1 MVMAGNG
8 FHRPLKGVPI
18 GLLVFLLIGIESPL
32 PLGQGAPARPAKEQ
46 EKAGARP
53 ERAEQEEEREAVE
66 REMQQVVQLLRQAY
80 DLAQDIPDPVVRVRS
95 YAAIAE
101 ALWEQDQ
108 ALARQ
113 LFRAAFEETKRVP
126 IPERP
131 KGVRA
136 WIGSMRD
143 PDGLRRELLAK
154 VSKLDPPLAMELA
167 KSLEIKKSEAE
178 EPKHEERQ
186 EAHRM
191 PRPAG
196 SERTRALMHLAH
208 LLLEKDPKSAAE
220 AVTAALSEGVADP
233 FVLVRF
239 LMDLR
244 SKDSALAD
252 QLFTHAL
259 GVTARNTP
267 PSLYELIPLGSYVA
281 QDWQLP
287 MRFIA
292 KSEPPPV
299 NPTIAAQYLHVLLEA
314 LAQYVEI
321 ALNPML
327 APGFP
332 QTDITN
338 PRALY
343 QILTVIRPRVQQ
355 YLPDRAA
362 LVDGLLNQLA
372 IKLPARA
379 QAEVEAA
386 EAKRAFGPEERIADF
401 LRQAERTKDAE
412 ERDAY
417 LFQAISEA
425 VFANKFET
433 AADLVPRLSDLKQRA
448 EASDFVHYRWAE
460 HALEKGDLE
469 TARRSAGELNNPER
483 LAHVFNRLARKLE
496 EREEEDAALALLQEA
511 EARIRRLPV
520 SIEKARALILIA
532 EALLPLDADRAFE
545 LFAQAIGPL
554 NQPEAVAERPGAN
567 FQFNFKDVGLVI
579 GVAEQDIMLMLE
591 RVVIAFTS
599 ADPARTF
606 TLLPSLENPPLR
618 LIAQIAY
625 ARRHLELLKEK
636 KAKLAERRSG

>member
-1 MVMAGNG
+1 MAES
-8 FHRPLKGVPI
+8 RLRQLLKGASM
-18 GLLVFLLIGIESPL
+18 GLLAFLLIGVEGSL
-32 PLGQGAPARPAKEQ
+32 LLGQDASPRPAKEQ

-53 ERAEQEEEREAVE
+53 KRSEQEEEREALE
-66 REMQQVVQLLRQAY
+66 QEIQQVVQLLRQAY
-80 DLAQDIPDPVVRVRS
+80 DLAQDINDPVVRVHS

-108 ALARQ
+108 PLARQ
-113 LFRAAFEETKRVP
+113 LFRMAFEETKRVP
-126 IPERP
+126 VPEQP

-136 WIGSMRD
+136 WIGGTRA
-143 PDGLRRELLAK
+143 PDELRRELLAK
-154 VSKLDPPLAMELA
+154 VSKLDPSLAMELA
-167 KSLEIKKSEAE
+167 KSLEVKKSEAE
-178 EPKHEERQ
+178 EPKHEESQ

-196 SERTRALMHLAH
+196 SERARALMHLAH

-220 AVTAALSEGVADP
+220 AVMAALSEGVADP
-233 FVLVRF
+233 FALVRF
-239 LMDLR
+239 LIELR

-259 GVTARNTP
+259 GVVARNVP

-281 QDWQLP
+281 QDWRLP
-287 MRFIA
+287 LRFIA
-292 KSEPPPV
+292 KSAPPV
-299 NPTIAAQYLHVLLEA
+299 NPLNAAQYLRVLVEA

-327 APGFP
+327 APGFA
-332 QTDITN
+332 QTDFTN
-338 PRALY
+338 PRALA
-343 QILTVIRPRVQQ
+343 QILTVIRPHVHQ

-362 LVDGLLNQLA
+362 LIDGLLNQLA
-372 IKLPARA
+372 IKLPAQA

-386 EAKRAFGPEERIADF
+386 EAKQALSVEERIADF

-412 ERDAY
+412 ERDAF
-417 LFQAISEA
+417 LFRAISEA
-425 VFANKFET
+425 VFANKFEI
-433 AADLVPRLSDLKQRA
+433 AADLIPRLSDVKQRV
-448 EASDFVHYRWAE
+448 ETSDFVHYRWAE

-483 LAHVFNRLARKLE
+483 LAHVFSRLARKLE
-496 EREEEDAALALLQEA
+496 EREEKEAALALLQEA
-511 EARIRRLPV
+511 EARIRRLPA
-520 SIEKARALILIA
+520 SIEKARALVVIA
-532 EALLPLDADRAFE
+532 EALLPLDVDRAFE
-545 LFAQAIGPL
+545 AFAQSIGPL

-567 FQFNFKDVGLVI
+567 FQFNFKDVGLAI
-579 GVAEQDIMLMLE
+579 GVAEGDIMRMLE
-591 RVVIAFTS
+591 RVITALTS
-599 ADPARTF
+599 ADPARTLM
-606 TLLPSLENPPLR
+606 LLSGLENPSLR

>member
-1 MVMAGNG
+1 MVENG
-8 FHRPLKGVPI
+8 LRQLLKGASM
-18 GLLVFLLIGIESPL
+18 GLLVFLLIGVEGSL
-32 PLGQGAPARPAKEQ
+32 PLGQAVSSWLAKGQ
-46 EKAGARP
+46 EEAGARP
-53 ERAEQEEEREAVE
+53 ERAEQEEEREALE

-80 DLAQDIPDPVVRVRS
+80 DLAQDINDPVVRIRS
-95 YAAIAE
+95 YGAIAE

-108 ALARQ
+108 PLARQ
-113 LFRAAFEETKRVP
+113 LFRTAFEETKRVP
-126 IPERP
+126 VPEWP

-136 WIGSMRD
+136 WIDSTRA
-143 PDGLRRELLAK
+143 PDALRRELLAK

-167 KSLEIKKSEAE
+167 KSLEVKKSEAE
-178 EPKHEERQ
+178 EPKHEESQ

-196 SERTRALMHLAH
+196 SERARALMHLAH

-220 AVTAALSEGVADP
+220 AVVAALNEGVADP

-239 LMDLR
+239 LMELR

-252 QLFTHAL
+252 QVFTHAL
-259 GVTARNTP
+259 GVVARNAP

-281 QDWQLP
+281 QDWRLP
-287 MRFIA
+287 MRFTA

-299 NPTIAAQYLHVLLEA
+299 NPLNAAQYLRVLVEA
-314 LAQYVEI
+314 LTQYVEI

-327 APGFP
+327 APGFA
-332 QTDITN
+332 QTDLTN
-338 PRALY
+338 PRALF
-343 QILTVIRPRVQQ
+343 QILIAIRPHVHQ

-372 IKLPARA
+372 LKLPAQA

-386 EAKRAFGPEERIADF
+386 EAKQVLGLEERIADF

-412 ERDAY
+412 ERDAF

-425 VFANKFET
+425 VFANKFEI
-433 AADLVPRLSDLKQRA
+433 AADLIPRLSDLKQRA

-460 HALEKGDLE
+460 HALEKGELE

-483 LAHVFNRLARKLE
+483 LAHVSNRLARKLE
-496 EREEEDAALALLQEA
+496 EREEKEAALALLQEA
-511 EARIRRLPV
+511 EARIRRLPA
-520 SIEKARALILIA
+520 SIEKARALIVIA
-532 EALLPLDADRAFE
+532 EALLPLDGDRAFE
-545 LFAQAIGPL
+545 AFAQSIGLL
-554 NQPEAVAERPGAN
+554 NQSEAVAERPGAN

-579 GVAEQDIMLMLE
+579 GVAEQDIMLVLE
-591 RVVIAFTS
+591 RVITALTS
-599 ADPARTF
+599 ADPARTLM
-606 TLLPSLENPPLR
+606 LLSGLENPPLR

-636 KAKLAERRSG
+636 RAKLAERRSE